1 VNGVERFDRDLRPQ
15 QLHQSG
21 RIGERGGGVVR
32 QGDEGPAE
40 AHAACTRVGEAE
52 LEGDDRLLV
61 LGRDA
66 GRCQQRY
73 KK

>member
-1 VNGVERFDRDLRPQ
+1 MDWEIVSYGL
-15 QLHQSG
+15 
-21 RIGERGGGVVR
+21 VR

-52 LEGDDRLLV
+52 LEGDDRLL
-61 LGRDA
+61 GRDA
-66 GRCQQRY
+66 GRRQQPG